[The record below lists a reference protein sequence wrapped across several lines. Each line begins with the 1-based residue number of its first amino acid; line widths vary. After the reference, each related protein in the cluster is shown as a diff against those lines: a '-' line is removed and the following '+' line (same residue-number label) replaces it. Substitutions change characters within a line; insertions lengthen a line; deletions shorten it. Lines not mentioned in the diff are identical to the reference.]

1 LLVALEVVL
10 VLQSSLGRHVG
21 LRLHG
26 VVGGHAT
33 RLARWDLGV
42 VVLGRLDRVVGV
54 DTVGV
59 AGSGLWRVQAG
70 LQVVSDASSQWVGG
84 W

>member
-1 LLVALEVVL
+1 M
-10 VLQSSLGRHVG
+10 
-21 LRLHG
+21 RLHG

-59 AGSGLWRVQAG
+59 AGGGLWRVKAG
-70 LQVVSDASSQWVGG
+70 LQVVSDACVGG
-84 W
+84 RRGRGGSAGVPG